1 MKTVL
6 ILGGMG
12 FIGWPTSLKFLNEG
26 YRVVVV
32 DNLNRNGYNLDDR
45 IKSDIILEK
54 FDVAKNPILLK
65 ESFQKYSPDHV
76 IHLAEQRSAPYS
88 MIDRSYTVENN
99 IISTHNILNLLVNTE
114 TNIVHI
120 GSMGVYGYTGKQG
133 TFNPGSIYHMTKCM
147 DNQMLR
153 YYNKNWNIRYSDLHQ
168 GIVWGWETSLT
179 KEKNYGKNIFD
190 YDGIYGTV
198 FNRFCFQAAN
208 KLPLTIYGSGKR
220 ARAFIH
226 LEDSVQALY
235 DYAIS
240 KNIGTFNL
248 FTEIHTISDLAKMI
262 AKRYNVDI
270 HYIDNPRNE
279 LDENTLDMESDYKG
293 KNIINSEYT
302 DSIIDSL
309 RNIEYKKEL
318 ICNSPRW

>member
-12 FIGWPTSLKFLNEG
+12 FIGWPTSLKFLYEG
-26 YRVVVV
+26 YRVVIV

-65 ESFQKYSPDHV
+65 ECFQKYSPDHV
-76 IHLAEQRSAPYS
+76 IHLAEQRSAPHS

-99 IISTHNILNLLVNTE
+99 IIATHNILNLLVNTE

-153 YYNKNWNIRYSDLHQ
+153 YYNKNWNIRYSDINQ
-168 GIVWGWETSLT
+168 GIVWGWERSLT
-179 KEKNYGKNIFD
+179 KEKNYG
-190 YDGIYGTV
+190 
-198 FNRFCFQAAN
+198 
-208 KLPLTIYGSGKR
+208 
-220 ARAFIH
+220 
-226 LEDSVQALY
+226 
-235 DYAIS
+235 
-240 KNIGTFNL
+240 
-248 FTEIHTISDLAKMI
+248 
-262 AKRYNVDI
+262 
-270 HYIDNPRNE
+270 
-279 LDENTLDMESDYKG
+279 
-293 KNIINSEYT
+293 
-302 DSIIDSL
+302 
-309 RNIEYKKEL
+309 
-318 ICNSPRW
+318 